1 MPVRGVLRTDRASF
15 SVKVN
20 KLVSE
25 LQNVLDE
32 ANYDLEQA
40 KNTSK
45 ALNDAE
51 KEKALAK
58 VSHYD
63 NIQDNV
69 DYDRER
75 AERLSREVAD
85 LYRDYDGAEHV
96 LQV

>member
-1 MPVRGVLRTDRASF
+1 M
-15 SVKVN
+15 
-20 KLVSE
+20 
-25 LQNVLDE
+25 
-32 ANYDLEQA
+32 EQA